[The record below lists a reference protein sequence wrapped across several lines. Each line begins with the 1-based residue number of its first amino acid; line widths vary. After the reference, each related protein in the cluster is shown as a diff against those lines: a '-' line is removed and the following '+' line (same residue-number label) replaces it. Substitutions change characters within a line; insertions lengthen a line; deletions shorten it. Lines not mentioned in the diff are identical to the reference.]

1 MFIQQLFMNPSAEN
15 HNSIIILWHVQ
26 PVTHVKLVF
35 DPKCELIALEILY
48 MVQIYKLRF
57 LFNFSPQKPF
67 KIYWIVNHQRLSWK
81 QETLRDL
88 PLSRSTSHVILWQ
101 WMLARTDGGVSTH
114 VPLTARASKVGPPR
128 IPLLWSI

>member
-1 MFIQQLFMNPSAEN
+1 MFIQQLFINQSAEN

-57 LFNFSPQKPF
+57 
-67 KIYWIVNHQRLSWK
+67 
-81 QETLRDL
+81 
-88 PLSRSTSHVILWQ
+88 
-101 WMLARTDGGVSTH
+101 
-114 VPLTARASKVGPPR
+114 
-128 IPLLWSI
+128 